1 MNKYRAE
8 TVLSVLVA
16 IMLFSVMVLT
26 FNHWQSEQNR
36 QLNYHLQRQQ
46 AVQIL
51 VNQIALKLADVECE
65 KAVVQN
71 QVRYEIQCLEAIRF
85 PLGEIKLNSD

>member
-8 TVLSVLVA
+8 TALSVLVA

-51 VNQIALKLADVECE
+51 VNQIALKLVDVECE

>member
-51 VNQIALKLADVECE
+51 VNQIALKLVDVECE

>member
-8 TVLSVLVA
+8 TALSVLVA

-51 VNQIALKLADVECE
+51 VNQIALKLVDVECE

-85 PLGEIKLNSD
+85 PLGEIKLNID